1 MTRRDWQGGF
11 PAGVDTVAAC
21 ALVILDLTDAGLRRW
36 FDDHALTAVAGLLLV
51 LMITVLVVDRVLR
64 QRQCNSRICAVD
76 RRAGTDIYAQMS
88 RNFLEQARRLGGGDG
103 LGALRARHQVR
114 QRGCSA
120 TLLDDALQRSS
131 PRRPRCSIT

>member
-88 RNFLEQARRLGGGDG
+88 RNFLEQAQRLAGE
-103 LGALRARHQVR
+103 RASAPCVLATKSGREAARPPCSMTRFSAQVR
-114 QRGCSA
+114 VDLA
-120 TLLDDALQRSS
+120 A
-131 PRRPRCSIT
+131 P